1 MLIVVACSSLSLYFA
16 DSMRAASAN
25 STFTSVIVAYSR
37 PTTSVVQESTTGKI
51 VATTASSTDEL
62 GNSVLRI
69 DPSTGAI
76 ENSVWVGSE
85 PRKAVMAANGST
97 LYVGL
102 DGARA
107 VRKVDLNT
115 FSAGQQFDV
124 GSTTLDGPLLFC
136 DIAASP
142 FNSELVAVSR
152 SSESSS
158 GSRQISIFEYG
169 VMRSSTGGSSA
180 SITFGDSDQ
189 QIWGAEFYDGRV
201 QSIQVGPN
209 GIVNS
214 TDSELPSGGTV
225 KYVDGRIYSTN
236 GRVFNTSG
244 AQVGVFAI
252 REGYTSRQ
260 PYVIDPVARRA
271 FYVSHWSGGI
281 ELRAFD
287 IDTFVLLGTTLIQS
301 EPREPKSIARWGS
314 NGVAISLNGANTL
327 FVKSDLIGVGSL
339 GTPAPVPTPSPTP
352 IWPTQRRF
360 YPLTANSI
368 GYNQADKKIYATM
381 PSTSGPVYGNT
392 ITRIDPIERRVV
404 SSTWIGIEPNKLVI
418 SDDGSTAYVSLAGS
432 NMIRRFN
439 ATTLTPGLE
448 FMTENTVS
456 ATRDMEMMPGI
467 LDSVI
472 VSNSVGQVSIYDNG
486 IKRPNSA
493 NIFARPI
500 EFDKLSGNIYGY
512 NDGGSNYPLYRLGV
526 DSNGVNLISSVN
538 NLMFRSNQ
546 DFEMSGGRIFSTDGR
561 VIDAQSSKILGKLGV
576 DYSEGESVAYDA
588 MHRRVYVLTNN
599 TIEVFNS
606 DTFNKIG
613 TILHGNPS
621 QSTDT
626 FTDLIR
632 WGENGL
638 AFGVRRVQSNG
649 LLVTVKSH
657 LISPSGAIGTSLID
671 FDGDARTDLSVFR
684 PNGSTGAEWWLQRS
698 SNGNVF
704 ATQFGAATDRVA
716 AADYTGDGKT
726 DVAVWRPSS
735 GSWFVLRSED
745 QTFYAFPFGVNG
757 DVPVPADYD
766 ADGKADTAVYRPSTS
781 TWFIQRSSD
790 NGTTIQAFGTPGD
803 VPVNADYDGDGK
815 ADIAIYRPSFG
826 QWWIQRSSAGAVAY
840 QFGSPTDKTVVAD
853 YTGDGKADVA
863 FWRPSTGEWYVLR
876 SEYVGYY
883 AFPFGTEG
891 DLPVP
896 GDYDG
901 NGIHDAGVFRPSN
914 GTWYI
919 QRYGSPMIQQF
930 GSTGDLPLPSAYIR

>member
-1 MLIVVACSSLSLYFA
+1 
-16 DSMRAASAN
+16 MRAASAN

-62 GNSVLRI
+62 GNSVLRL

-115 FSAGQQFDV
+115 FTAGQQFNV

-136 DIAASP
+136 DFAASP

-158 GSRQISIFEYG
+158 GSRQIAIFENG

-180 SITFGDSDQ
+180 SIAFGASDQ
-189 QIWGAEFYDGRV
+189 QLWGSGFDSYNL
-201 QSIQVGPN
+201 QSVQVGPN
-209 GIVNS
+209 GVIGS
-214 TDSELPSGGTV
+214 SDSQLPSGRDIR
-225 KYVDGRIYSTN
+225 YVNGRIYSSN
-236 GRVFNTSG
+236 GRVFDESG
-244 AQVGVFAI
+244 TQVGMFALLD
-252 REGYTSRQ
+252 GYTSSQ
-260 PYVIDPVARRA
+260 PFVIDTDARRA
-271 FYVSHWSGGI
+271 FFVSNWFGGI

-287 IDTFVLLGTTLIQS
+287 IDTFVLIGSSVIQNI
-301 EPREPKSIARWGS
+301 PKEPKSLARWGT
-314 NGVAISLNGANTL
+314 NGVAISLTDSNTI
-327 FVKSDLIGVGSL
+327 FVKSDLVGVGTL
-339 GTPAPVPTPSPTP
+339 GTPASIPFPSPTP
-352 IWPTQRRF
+352 IWPSTRKF
-360 YPLTANSI
+360 YNLNANSI
-368 GYNQADKKIYATM
+368 AYNQADKTIYATM
-381 PSTSGPVYGNT
+381 PSTTGSVFGNT
-392 ITRIDPIERRVV
+392 VTRLDPFERRTV
-404 SSTWIGIEPNKLVI
+404 SSTIIGSEPNKLI
-418 SDDGSTAYVSLAGS
+418 LSSDRSTAYVSLAGS
-432 NMIRRFN
+432 NSIRRFD
-439 ATTLTPGLE
+439 TSTLTPGIQFTTAE
-448 FMTENTVS
+448 PNY
-456 ATRDMEMMPGI
+456 ATRDLEMLPG
-467 LDSVI
+467 
-472 VSNSVGQVSIYDNG
+472 SNDTIIASNNNGQVSIYDG
-486 IKRPNSA
+486 GVRRPNSP
-493 NIFARPI
+493 NLRARPI
-500 EFDKLSGNIYGY
+500 EFDAISGNLFGY
-512 NDGGSNYPLYRLGV
+512 NDLSTGFDLHRMAVVPTGLSLLQSV
-526 DSNGVNLISSVN
+526 KNLI
-538 NLMFRSNQ
+538 FRFNV
-546 DFEMSGGRIFSTDGR
+546 DFKMSGGRIFTTDGR
-561 VIDAQSSKILGKLGV
+561 IIDPSTNRILGKLSVPFAAGK
-576 DYSEGESVAYDA
+576 SVAYDEKS
-588 MHRRVYVLTNN
+588 RRVYILT
-599 TIEVFNS
+599 TSSIEIYNS
-606 DTFNKIG
+606 DNFNKLGSIPHGFGMQG
-613 TILHGNPS
+613 TE
-621 QSTDT
+621 T
-626 FTDLIR
+626 FTELIR
-632 WGENGL
+632 WGDNGL
-638 AFGVRRVQSNG
+638 AFGVRQSQSNG
-649 LLVTVKSH
+649 FLVTIKSH
-657 LISPSGAIGTSLID
+657 LISSSGTIGTSLID

-698 SNGNVF
+698 SNGSVF
-704 ATQFGAATDRVA
+704 ATQFGAAADKVA
-716 AADYTGDGKT
+716 PADYTGDGKT
-726 DVAVWRPSS
+726 DVAFWRPSN

-745 QTFYAFPFGVNG
+745 LTFYAFPFGASG
-757 DVPVPADYD
+757 DTPVTADYD
-766 ADGKADTAVYRPSTS
+766 ADGKADAAVYRPSSS

-790 NGTTIQAFGTPGD
+790 NVTTILAFGVSGD

-815 ADIAIYRPSFG
+815 ADIAIFRPSSG

-930 GSTGDLPLPSAYIR
+930 GATGDVPLPNAYVR